1 MSGRI
6 ASGPSKSHGAGGMVT
21 RMSRAAIAMAASVS
35 HRSCASM
42 NCSTSSRSSALG
54 SRADHSARR
63 AGRCDCIVARAR
75 CRALLAAAT
84 LVPRAEA
91 VSVAGQP
98 STSLAISAARCL
110 GGRTCRAA
118 RNASEIVSRRMATA
132 SGCSS
137 LGAAASSN
145 WSGYG
150 WSQGTSANELPAV
163 RRELRR
169 SMSRQT
175 LVAIRYSHA
184 RNCEP
189 PSKPDRPR
197 HAFRNVSCT
206 ASSASSNEASIR

>member
-1 MSGRI
+1 
-6 ASGPSKSHGAGGMVT
+6 MVT
-21 RMSRAAIAMAASVS
+21 RMSWAAIAMAASAS
-35 HRSCASM
+35 NRSCASM
-42 NCSTSSRSSALG
+42 NCSTSSRSSGLG

-84 LVPRAEA
+84 LVPSAEA

-98 STSLAISAARCL
+98 RTSRAISAARCR
-110 GGRTCRAA
+110 GGSTCRAA
-118 RNASEIVSRRMATA
+118 RNASEIVSRLMATA

-137 LGAAASSN
+137 LGAAWSSSR
-145 WSGYG
+145 SGYG
-150 WSQGTSANELPAV
+150 WSHGTSANELPAV
-163 RRELRR
+163 RRELRL

>member
-1 MSGRI
+1 MSGLI
-6 ASGPSKSHGAGGMVT
+6 VSGPSNRHGAGGMVT
-21 RMSRAAIAMAASVS
+21 RMSRAAIATAASAS
-35 HRSCASM
+35 HRSCAWM
-42 NCSTSSRSSALG
+42 NCLTRSRSSALG

-84 LVPRAEA
+84 LVPSAEA
-91 VSVAGQP
+91 VSAAGQP
-98 STSLAISAARCL
+98 RTSRAISAARCL

-137 LGAAASSN
+137 LGAAASSSR
-145 WSGYG
+145 SGYG
-150 WSQGTSANELPAV
+150 CSQGTSGCEFPAV

-175 LVAIRYSHA
+175 LVAIRYNHA

-189 PSKPDRPR
+189 PSKPDRLR
-197 HAFRNVSCT
+197 HALRNVSCT